1 MTRGGRIVNNRYVLK
16 IEEKL
21 PGRFGPFY
29 LYDLI
34 GQGGMAQIF
43 LAKTFTGL
51 GTQRR
56 AVIKRILPHLTGDR
70 SFGEMLINEAKLC
83 ARLSH
88 ANIVQ
93 TYDLG
98 QIQDRYYIAMEY
110 VEGFDLNRLLGL
122 LAKARLALPLP
133 FALYIIV
140 ETLRGLDYA
149 HRLSDLEGHPL
160 GIIHRDVSPTNVLIS
175 TEGEVKLCD
184 FGIAKVTL
192 GDLSSD
198 RIQGSQLEGKV
209 AYMSPEQ
216 LDGGAVDLRS
226 DLYAAGILLWELL
239 SGRRLFKTK
248 DEEETLA
255 RAKAADVP
263 PLTDVGFPLFEQLAG
278 IVSKALSKNLE
289 DRYQTGQ
296 EFIEALEDYMHGS
309 ALFVSQLKFADFL
322 MDNFGADLL
331 EQRRERERGLAQ
343 LGEFRMECKAASS
356 GDRSEIT
363 DEILEDLDATFIQSD
378 SSDEAGFTPG
388 EDDFEPSKSPKP
400 TSKDAK
406 TSSAAWILGAV
417 AIVLGAA
424 AAAAFAWGLF

>member
-1 MTRGGRIVNNRYVLK
+1 MLR

-51 GTQRR
+51 GTERR
-56 AVIKRILPHLTGDR
+56 AVIKRILPQLTGDKC
-70 SFGEMLINEAKLC
+70 FGEMLINEAKLC

-98 QIQDRYYIAMEY
+98 QIEDRYYIAMEY
-110 VEGFDLNRLLGL
+110 VEGFDLNKLLGL

-133 FALYIIV
+133 FALFIVV

-192 GDLSSD
+192 GDLTGDHIRESH
-198 RIQGSQLEGKV
+198 IEGKV

-216 LDGGAVDLRS
+216 LDGGPVDRRS

-255 RAKAADVP
+255 RAKAAEIP
-263 PLTDVGFPLFEQLAG
+263 PLRDVGFPNFEQLEDT
-278 IVSKALSKNLE
+278 VSKALSK
-289 DRYQTGQ
+289 DPQQRYQTGQ
-296 EFIEALEDYMHGS
+296 EFIEALEDYMHHS
-309 ALFVSQLKFADFL
+309 ALLVSQLKFADFL
-322 MDNFGADLL
+322 MDNFGSNLL
-331 EQRRERERGLAQ
+331 EQRREREHALTQ
-343 LGEFRMECKAASS
+343 LGEFQSERNASFGDDS
-356 GDRSEIT
+356 GIQEDS
-363 DEILEDLDATFIQSD
+363 LEDLDFTFLQSD
-378 SSDEAGFTPG
+378 ISGFGSTSDLDGGVVSEAT
-388 EDDFEPSKSPKP
+388 KP
-400 TSKDAK
+400 QRE
-406 TSSAAWILGAV
+406 TSSSPLLWILGAV
-417 AIVLGAA
+417 AVALGAA
-424 AAAAFAWGLF
+424 AAAALAWNLL